1 MLLMWGCCRAE
12 RFWAFRSGCKLSS
25 LFESAVPQRELDR
38 IFTNV
43 QNSKS
48 ASLQHRLA
56 NFGFE
61 RTLEI
66 MMLVWLWLEVLPC
79 GRAAPIMRM
88 RCTNEENFQTPASAH
103 FSASCNC
110 AYSKKHP

>member
-1 MLLMWGCCRAE
+1 LNAADVGLLQGGAVLGVPVRLQTIKS
-12 RFWAFRSGCKLSS
+12 FRKRGAATGTRS
-25 LFESAVPQRELDR
+25 D
-38 IFTNV
+38 FTNV
-43 QNSKS
+43 QNSKP
-48 ASLQHRLA
+48 ASPQHRLA

-88 RCTNEENFQTPASAH
+88 RCTNEEKLPNPHISA
-103 FSASCNC
+103 FFRKMESG
-110 AYSKKHP
+110 